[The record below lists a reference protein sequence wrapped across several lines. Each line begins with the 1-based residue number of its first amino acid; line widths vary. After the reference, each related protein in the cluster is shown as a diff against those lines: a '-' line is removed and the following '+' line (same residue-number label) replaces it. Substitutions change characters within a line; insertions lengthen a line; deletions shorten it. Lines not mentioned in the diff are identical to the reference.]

1 MHFSVI
7 FRHALREKIGN
18 LGRNKMS
25 KIKHQLSQLS
35 DLKREIKLLE
45 QQIVDL
51 KEQLYTPDKQSL
63 SDTVKGSQTE
73 WPFCTRTLII
83 VGDTP
88 KIVDA
93 KARIRKTISAMI
105 THIWDLR
112 AQCVAEVKRLT
123 EWIDKIDDSQMRQIL
138 RLRYIKCES
147 FQQIAFAIGETD
159 ESYPRRKLRDFLK
172 AAENAES
179 KVR

>member
-1 MHFSVI
+1 MP
-7 FRHALREKIGN
+7 
-18 LGRNKMS
+18 

-45 QQIVDL
+45 QQVSDL

-63 SDTVKGSQTE
+63 SDTVKGSQAE
-73 WPFCTRTLII
+73 WPFCSRTLVIM
-83 VGDTP
+83 GNTP
-88 KIVDA
+88 EIADA
-93 KARIRKTISAMI
+93 KTRIRKTIAETV
-105 THIWDLR
+105 THIWNLR

-123 EWIDKIDDSQMRQIL
+123 EWIDQVDDSQMRQIL

-172 AAENAES
+172 AAENAEP
-179 KVR
+179 KVS